1 MMTVMITIPHE
12 IERKL
17 QRKAEKERR
26 SMEQVILDLLT
37 NALENDSASPSPE
50 EVVAR
55 IQAAPPA
62 PGSFRP
68 ASGSLADALRN
79 APDDPAFDLATWNQ
93 SWLNIEAE
101 MRAMTRANSVAEGRA

>member
-1 MMTVMITIPHE
+1 MAIMITMPNE

-17 QRKAEKERR
+17 RRKAEKERR

-37 NALENDSASPSPE
+37 TALEDDAPFPSPE

-55 IQAAPPA
+55 IKATPPE
-62 PGSFRP
+62 PGSLRP

-79 APDDPAFDLATWNQ
+79 APEDPDFDLATWNKV
-93 SWLNIEAE
+93 WRDIAAE
-101 MRAMTRANSVAEGRA
+101 MRATTRANTIAEGRA

>member
-1 MMTVMITIPHE
+1 MITIPNE

-17 QRKAEKERR
+17 QRKADKERR
-26 SMEQVILDLLT
+26 SMEQVILDLLA
-37 NALENDSASPSPE
+37 NALDDDPAFPSPE

-55 IQAAPPA
+55 IQAAPPT

-79 APDDPAFDLATWNQ
+79 APDDPEFDLTAWNQ

-101 MRAMTRANSVAEGRA
+101 MGAMTRANSVAEGRA